1 MLALKGDIR
10 EVTSSLLRGICD
22 RVTMG
27 AYSCALFAV
36 LIIGVVI
43 LQTPTLGETA
53 YGMSGESQTWDCLQ
67 SRIRFGQMLWLS
79 SEAAVPIGRLSE
91 EANVAKMADESDTPN
106 TPVGYSQ

>member
-1 MLALKGDIR
+1 
-10 EVTSSLLRGICD
+10 
-22 RVTMG
+22 MG

-53 YGMSGESQTWDCLQ
+53 YGMSGGSQTWDCLQ